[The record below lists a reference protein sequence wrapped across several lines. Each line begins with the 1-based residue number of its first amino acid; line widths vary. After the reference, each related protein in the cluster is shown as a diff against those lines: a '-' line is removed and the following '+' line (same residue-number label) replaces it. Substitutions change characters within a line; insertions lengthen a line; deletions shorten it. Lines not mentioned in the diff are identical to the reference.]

1 MALVLLPILALAVGT
16 TSFTKL
22 CSSLVDDA
30 SSLLLGYNTTLTS
43 STPIPV
49 GSMIVLGAGA
59 NEVAFCQ
66 VVGSVAYGGN
76 ETLNFQLW
84 LPDTSIYERRF
95 MAVGT
100 F

>member
-1 MALVLLPILALAVGT
+1 
-16 TSFTKL
+16 
-22 CSSLVDDA
+22 
-30 SSLLLGYNTTLTS
+30 
-43 STPIPV
+43 
-49 GSMIVLGAGA
+49 MIVLGAGA